1 MTNKNIK
8 NMNIGEKVRQIRL
21 VKGFSQENMADML
34 GVSTT
39 AYGDIERNKT
49 ELTIS
54 RATEISKILS
64 VSIVDLL
71 DIERSNFNSSP
82 TLFNGEELKS
92 LEKLQL
98 ENEKLKVEVEKWQVM
113 AAYWREKY
121 ENRFVGNVL
130 RIVTEEPERR
140 KIGF

>member
-1 MTNKNIK
+1 MST
-8 NMNIGEKVRQIRL
+8 GEKIRQIRL
-21 VKGFSQENMADML
+21 MKGYSQENLADML
-34 GVSTT
+34 SISTT

-54 RATEISKILS
+54 RATEIAKVLG
-64 VSIVDLL
+64 VGIVDLL
-71 DIERSNFNSSP
+71 DIELHPVDFSM
-82 TLFNGEELKS
+82 
-92 LEKLQL
+92 EKLNL
-98 ENEKLKVEVEKWQVM
+98 ENEKLKAEVEKWQVM

-130 RIVTEEPERR
+130 RIITEEPERR